1 MSCKAAGIPA
11 QLFLLVVQVAVILAV
26 TRLFGW
32 MLARLRQPR
41 VVGEIAGGLLLGPLA
56 LGHLLPSTS
65 AMLFPAGCLGGL
77 NLVSQAGLT
86 LFLFLIGMDV
96 DLDAARRNRG
106 ATLAITV
113 SSIAAPFALGAALAP
128 MLLAHFGQPR
138 GSRLGFVL
146 FTGIAMSITALPVLA
161 RILEERRGTSRAVDG
176 ATASIALLCAA
187 GNDLVAWSLLAA
199 TLAITHGGGAGETAR
214 RLILLGVFVAVMFFV
229 VRPAILRVAGGERTR
244 ARGWG
249 WRCAWVFAM
258 VAFAFLSAR
267 VTDGLGV
274 HAFFGAFLA
283 GISAPRRAE
292 LTRILECTL
301 GPVVRLALP
310 VFFAMTG
317 LRMQREMFSGAEF
330 GWLAVVLAVAVI
342 GKMGGAAFAAKV
354 SGMQWGKAV
363 EIGALLNTRGL
374 VELVVLNIGYRE
386 GILSPVLFT
395 IFVLMAIV
403 TTAMTVPMLDL
414 LGRGMTNAR

>member
-1 MSCKAAGIPA
+1 MSCKSAGIPA
-11 QLFLLVVQVAVILAV
+11 QLFLLLVQVTVIFAV
-26 TRLFGW
+26 TRACGW
-32 MLARLRQPR
+32 LLERLRQPR

-56 LGHLLPSTS
+56 LGHLLPSSS

-77 NLVSQAGLT
+77 ELVSQAGLV
-86 LFLFLIGMDV
+86 LFLFLIGLEV
-96 DLDAARRNRG
+96 DLDAARHNRG

-176 ATASIALLCAA
+176 ATASIALICAA

-229 VRPAILRVAGGERTR
+229 VRPAVLRVAGGERTQGR
-244 ARGWG
+244 G
-249 WRCAWVFAM
+249 WRCTWVFAM

-283 GISAPRRAE
+283 GICAPRRAE

-317 LRMQREMFSGAEF
+317 LRMQREMFSGAELW
-330 GWLAVVLAVAVI
+330 WLGVVLAVAVI
-342 GKMGGAAFAAKV
+342 GKMGGAAFAARA

-374 VELVVLNIGYRE
+374 VELVVLNVGYRE

-403 TTAMTVPMLDL
+403 TTAMTVPMLDML
-414 LGRGMTNAR
+414 ELQRD